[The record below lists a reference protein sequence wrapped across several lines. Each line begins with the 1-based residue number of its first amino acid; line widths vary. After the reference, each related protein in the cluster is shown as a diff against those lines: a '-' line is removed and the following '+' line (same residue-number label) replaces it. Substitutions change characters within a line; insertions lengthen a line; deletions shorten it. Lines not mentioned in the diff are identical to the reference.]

1 MAGSRSPRT
10 TRSKTRRSIMSSQK
24 SNIKTWARHQ
34 KPVPARL
41 TKDKEQTKATPQPV
55 ASVPTSPYYQSAL
68 IQAQLTKSYQKPRLA
83 APAAPSRHTGSSSES
98 FRFLDLPAE
107 IRLMIYGYAVTEP
120 EPLYIDTLAAPPA
133 ITRVCRQTRRE
144 ALPVFLGSNSFI
156 TLFSSVPGIDVTCPE
171 PCCLTKYT
179 TSFSPASESWLST
192 LPPSQPLIR
201 DMSFTLQPSTW
212 DSESEI
218 SADFRMIDGKLAH
231 GPDCPFCINGSYGN
245 VAPISFTHPA
255 VPDSL
260 KLLMSHAQ
268 QIHDAELDAVNTV
281 LQFGKGLS
289 LYDIVA
295 FTKAFTGPSEV
306 ITARQCDQQRLV
318 EHFKESLEEWDAA
331 KADARYE
338 IQEDLRRTSDDL
350 WSEKEKWCGSM

>member
-1 MAGSRSPRT
+1 MAGSRSTRT
-10 TRSKTRRSIMSSQK
+10 SRTKTRRSNMSSQN
-24 SNIKTWARHQ
+24 SSIKTWARHQ
-34 KPVPARL
+34 KPVAARL
-41 TKDKEQTKATPQPV
+41 TKDKEQTKAIPQ
-55 ASVPTSPYYQSAL
+55 AVPTVSASPYYHSAL
-68 IQAQLTKSYQKPRLA
+68 IQAQLTKTHQQSRLA
-83 APAAPSRHTGSSSES
+83 ASPNPTKPTGSSSDS
-98 FRFLDLPAE
+98 FRFLELPAE
-107 IRLMIYGYAVTEP
+107 IRLMIYGYAVTES

-133 ITRVCRQTRRE
+133 ITRVCRQTRQE

-156 TLFSSVPGIDVTCPE
+156 SLFSSVPGIDATCPE

-179 TSFSPASESWLST
+179 TSFSPAAESWLCT

-201 DMSFTLQPSTW
+201 DMSFTLQPSAW
-212 DSESEI
+212 DSECEI
-218 SADFRMIDGKLAH
+218 SADFRMLDGKLAH
-231 GPDCPFCINGSYGN
+231 GPDCPFCVNGSYGN
-245 VAPISFTHPA
+245 VTPLSLSHPA
-255 VPDSL
+255 VPESL

-331 KADARYE
+331 KGDVRYE

>member
-1 MAGSRSPRT
+1 
-10 TRSKTRRSIMSSQK
+10 MSSRN
-24 SNIKTWARHQ
+24 SNIKTWARNQ

-41 TKDKEQTKATPQPV
+41 VKDKVQTGAISQAAPLVSP
-55 ASVPTSPYYQSAL
+55 SPYHTSAL
-68 IQAQLTKSYQKPRLA
+68 IQAQLTKTHQQSRLA
-83 APAAPSRHTGSSSES
+83 VSTDSTRQNGSSSETFS
-98 FRFLDLPAE
+98 FLDLPAE
-107 IRLMIYGYAVTEP
+107 IRLMIYGYAVTES

-133 ITRVCRQTRRE
+133 ITRVCRQTRQE

-156 TLFSSVPGIDVTCPE
+156 TLFSAVPGIDATCPE

-179 TSFSPASESWLST
+179 TSFTPAAESWLCT
-192 LPPSQPLIR
+192 LPPAQSLIR

-212 DSESEI
+212 DSECEL
-218 SADFRMIDGKLAH
+218 SADFRMLDGKLAH
-231 GPDCPFCINGSYGN
+231 GPGCPFCVNGSYGN
-245 VAPISFTHPA
+245 AMPISLSHPA
-255 VPDSL
+255 VPESL
-260 KLLMSHAQ
+260 KLLMGQAQ
-268 QIHDAELDAVNTV
+268 QMHDAELDAVNSV

-318 EHFKESLEEWDAA
+318 EHFKESLEEWDSA
-331 KADARYE
+331 KGDARLE
-338 IQEDLRRTSDDL
+338 IQADLRHTSDDL

>member
-1 MAGSRSPRT
+1 MAGSPSPRT
-10 TRSKTRRSIMSSQK
+10 TRSKARRSVMSSQK

-34 KPVPARL
+34 KPVAARL
-41 TKDKEQTKATPQPV
+41 NKEKEQFKAIPQAVPSTP
-55 ASVPTSPYYQSAL
+55 ASPYHHSAL
-68 IQAQLTKSYQKPRLA
+68 IQAQLTETHQPSRIA
-83 APAAPSRHTGSSSES
+83 APATPSSHTGSSSES
-98 FRFLDLPAE
+98 FRFLNLPAE
-107 IRLMIYGYAVTEP
+107 IRLMIYGYAVTEA
-120 EPLYIDTLAAPPA
+120 EPIYIDTLAAPPA
-133 ITRVCRQTRRE
+133 ITRVCRQTRQE

-156 TLFSSVPGIDVTCPE
+156 TLFSSVPGIDATCPE
-171 PCCLTKYT
+171 PCCLAKYT
-179 TSFSPASESWLST
+179 TSFSPASESWLCT

-201 DMSFTLQPSTW
+201 DMSFTLQPSSW
-212 DSESEI
+212 DSECEI
-218 SADFRMIDGKLAH
+218 SADFRMVDGKLAH
-231 GPDCPFCINGSYGN
+231 GPDCPFCRNGSYGN
-245 VAPISFTHPA
+245 ITPINLSHSAIPE
-255 VPDSL
+255 SL

-331 KADARYE
+331 KGDVRYE